1 MTFRTFRKIFALP
14 SIATSA
20 KGREAEVGPDPE
32 YRSRLRQDS
41 AFFLRTRTRSQK
53 IKKKTDPD
61 PESLFNFGNSRSL
74 RGHFVSK
81 NMGKLWLDR

>member
-53 IKKKTDPD
+53 IKKKRTRI
-61 PESLFNFGNSRSL
+61 RS
-74 RGHFVSK
+74 HFSISAIVGVCVVIS
-81 NMGKLWLDR
+81 